1 VELCRIER
9 KDMQYLYTDNGL
21 YYFMDMETYEQL
33 ELSKDQV
40 GDAMDYL
47 MENSTATIDSV
58 NGKIIAVNPPLFVEL
73 KVTECEPAVRGDTS
87 KSAMKSAKL
96 ETGLVVK
103 VPLFV
108 SQDDIV
114 RIDTRTGEYLERV

>member
-1 VELCRIER
+1 
-9 KDMQYLYTDNGL
+9 MQYLYTDNGL